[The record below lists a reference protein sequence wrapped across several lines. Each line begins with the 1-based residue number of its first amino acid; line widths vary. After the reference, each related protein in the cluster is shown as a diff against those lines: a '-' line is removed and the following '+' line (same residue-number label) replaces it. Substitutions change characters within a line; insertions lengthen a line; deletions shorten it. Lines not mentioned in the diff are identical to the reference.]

1 MTAPR
6 TNYTSLVVFLIV
18 VLGVGFTIGLTIRP
32 GERYEALVK
41 PWFTPPNWLFGPA
54 WTVVY
59 ILIAVAGWRVTLSE
73 GFNSTAFRLWMTQ
86 MLLNWAWTPVFFG
99 FHKVGLGLVIILCLL
114 VTVIAFMR
122 KVNDQTARWC
132 FAPYAVWLC
141 YATSLNAAI
150 FVLN

>member
-1 MTAPR
+1 LTVSR
-6 TNYTSLVVFLIV
+6 TNYTSLVVFLII

-32 GERYEALVK
+32 GEWYEALVK

-59 ILIAVAGWRVTLSE
+59 ILIAVAGWWVTLSE

-132 FAPYAVWLC
+132 FAPYALWLC

-150 FVLN
+150 FILN